1 VSLLPFV
8 FIVVF
13 NPVQAQ
19 VWVPQQSGTSVS
31 LRGISAVSPN
41 VAWASGAKGSYLR
54 TRDGGA
60 SWEFLTMPGAA
71 DLDFRD
77 VEGFDDRTAIL
88 LSSGSGPESRLYRTR
103 DGGATWSLTLTNPD
117 PKGFW
122 DAMAFWDSS
131 HGIVLG
137 DPVDGHF
144 VILTTSDGGMT
155 WQHEK
160 GPPAYKDE
168 AAFAASGSCITTR
181 GAHEVWFGTGGPE
194 GGRVFH
200 STDGG
205 KSWSAARTPLRTGTT
220 SGVFSLAFSDSLH
233 GIAAGGDYK
242 MESDSTGTL
251 AVTKDGG
258 KTWTIESA
266 PSGFR
271 SSVAYVP
278 QLRMWISVGT
288 TGSDV
293 SNDGGI
299 TWRPFGQG
307 FNAVSFAAG
316 STGWAVGPGGSIA
329 KFRLGE

>member
-1 VSLLPFV
+1 LV
-8 FIVVF
+8 FLAAF
-13 NPVQAQ
+13 GTAQAQ
-19 VWVPQQSGTSVS
+19 TWVPQQSGTSVS
-31 LRGISAVSPN
+31 LRGVSAVSPN

-60 SWEFLTMPGAA
+60 SWEFRTMPGAA

-77 VEGFDDRTAIL
+77 VEGFDDRTALL
-88 LSSGSGPESRLYRTR
+88 LSSGPGPESRIYRTK
-103 DGGATWSLTLTNPD
+103 DGGASWSLAMTNPD

-131 HGIVLG
+131 HGIVVG

-160 GPPAYKDE
+160 GPAGYKDE
-168 AAFAASGSCITTR
+168 GAFAASGSCITTR
-181 GAHEVWFGTGGPE
+181 GVREVWFGTGGPD
-194 GGRVFH
+194 GSRVFH

-205 KSWSAARTPLRTGTT
+205 KSWSVAKTPLRTGTT
-220 SGVFSLAFSDSLH
+220 SGVFSLAFSDSMH

-251 AVTKDGG
+251 AMTKDGG
-258 KTWTIESA
+258 KTWMAGSA

-271 SSVAYVP
+271 SSVAYLP
-278 QLRMWISVGT
+278 ELKMWVTAGM

-293 SNDGGI
+293 STDGGI
-299 TWRPFGQG
+299 TWRPFGKG
-307 FNAVSFAAG
+307 FNAISFVAG
-316 STGWAVGPGGSIA
+316 TIGWAVGSGGSIA
-329 KFRLGE
+329 KFRLTE